1 MSSGKPLACV
11 IGDMD
16 IVRPLG
22 LAGIRSAVVA
32 GPGWLSRYSRF
43 SAEVIHWPDPWK
55 QPEELLERLI
65 LFGRAQPQPPV
76 LFYESDWDLLLV
88 SRRRDRLADAFR
100 FVIAEPELVEDLVDK
115 GRFCKLAERLGLP
128 VPPSVDLSDGG
139 DAAAELRLPVIVKPL
154 TRDWVSWRP
163 ISGDAKAV
171 LVESR
176 PELRRLTAQ
185 LDATGVSA
193 IAQELIPGPET
204 AVESYHVYVEESG
217 AIAAE
222 FTGKKI
228 RTSPPQFGQSTAL
241 EITADAR
248 LASLGREIVS
258 NVGLKGVAK
267 LDFKRAPDGTLH
279 LMEINPRFSL
289 WHHLGAKAGVN
300 IPAIVYADLVGLQR
314 PSAGSTKA
322 ATRWCHPRADFSAA
336 RTAGISTARWLAW
349 LAGCDAKSGVS
360 WDDPLP
366 LVRRAAW
373 QISQRLHPTAAASD
387 EPLPTVS
394 GKT

>member
-1 MSSGKPLACV
+1 
-11 IGDMD
+11 
-16 IVRPLG
+16 
-22 LAGIRSAVVA
+22 
-32 GPGWLSRYSRF
+32 
-43 SAEVIHWPDPWK
+43 
-55 QPEELLERLI
+55 
-65 LFGRAQPQPPV
+65 
-76 LFYESDWDLLLV
+76 
-88 SRRRDRLADAFR
+88 
-100 FVIAEPELVEDLVDK
+100 
-115 GRFCKLAERLGLP
+115 
-128 VPPSVDLSDGG
+128 
-139 DAAAELRLPVIVKPL
+139 
-154 TRDWVSWRP
+154 
-163 ISGDAKAV
+163 V

-176 PELRRLTAQ
+176 ADLRRLIAQ
-185 LDATGVSA
+185 LGAAGVGA

-204 AVESYHVYVEESG
+204 AVESYHVYVDESG

-241 EITADAR
+241 EITADPR
-248 LASLGREIVS
+248 LASLGREIVEKI
-258 NVGLKGVAK
+258 NLHGVAK

-314 PSAGSTKA
+314 PSARPTKA

-336 RTAGISTARWLAW
+336 RIAGISTARWLAW

-373 QISQRLHPTAAASD
+373 QISQRLHPTAAESD
-387 EPLPTVS
+387 EPLPSLS
-394 GKT
+394 GKS

>member
-1 MSSGKPLACV
+1 
-11 IGDMD
+11 MD
-16 IVRPLG
+16 LVRPLG

-32 GPGWLSRYSRF
+32 GPGWLTRYSRC

-55 QPEELLERLI
+55 QPEELLERLVR
-65 LFGRAQPQPPV
+65 FGLAQPQPPV

-88 SRRRDRLADAFR
+88 SRHRDLLAEAFR
-100 FVIAEPELVEDLVDK
+100 FVVAEPELVEDLVDK
-115 GRFCKLAERLGLP
+115 GRFCTLAERLGLP
-128 VPPSVDLSDGG
+128 VPPSADLSDGG
-139 DAAAELRLPVIVKPL
+139 DAAAALRLPVIVKPL
-154 TRDWVSWRP
+154 TREWGSWRP
-163 ISGDAKAV
+163 ISGGAKAL
-171 LVESR
+171 LVETQ
-176 PELRRLTAQ
+176 PQLRRIAGQLTEA
-185 LDATGVSA
+185 GVEA

-204 AVESYHVYVEESG
+204 AVESYHVYVDESG
-217 AIAAE
+217 TVAAE

-228 RTSPPQFGQSTAL
+228 RTSPAEFGESTAL
-241 EITADAR
+241 EITDDASV
-248 LASLGREIVS
+248 ASLGREIVEKI
-258 NVGLKGVAK
+258 NLRGVAK

-314 PSAGSTKA
+314 PSTGPAKA

-366 LVRRAAW
+366 VVRRAAW
-373 QISQRLHPTAAASD
+373 QISRRLRPAAAESD
-387 EPLPTVS
+387 KPLPTVS
-394 GKT
+394 GKA